1 MLSNEDLDYM
11 REAIEDLLPDTCD
24 ILQVTQ
30 TPDGFGGVSQT
41 WGTAAAGTAVP
52 CRLDIVSNGSPE
64 SVAGASVR
72 AYQETVLSMPYNIVV
87 STTNRIKHE
96 GTTYA
101 VQAVNTGQSWIA
113 VKRCKLERV
122 E

>member
-1 MLSNEDLDYM
+1 MLSNDELAYM
-11 REAIEDLLPDTCD
+11 REAIEELLPDTCD

-30 TPDGFGGVSQT
+30 VSDGFGGVTQT
-41 WGTAAAGTAVP
+41 WGTAAAGTAVS
-52 CRLDIVSNGSPE
+52 CRLDIVSSRTNE

-87 STTNRIKHE
+87 STTNRIKHD
-96 GTTYA
+96 GLTYA
-101 VQAVNTGQSWIA
+101 VQSVNTGQSWIA
-113 VKRCKLERV
+113 VKRLTLERV

>member
-1 MLSNEDLDYM
+1 MLSSDDLAYM
-11 REAIEDLLPDTCD
+11 REAIEDLLPDTCE

-30 TPDGFGGVSQT
+30 TADGYGGVTQT

-52 CRLDIVSNGSPE
+52 CRLDMVTSRVNE

-101 VQAVNTGQSWIA
+101 VQSVNTGQSWIA
-113 VKRCKLERV
+113 VKRLTLERV